1 MQAVAR
7 DIEKNCG
14 QSVWDD
20 GILRAGANRGEL
32 LGESFDDGDAQ
43 RPDVAGGRNDALG
56 DLGRVVGTGMAE
68 AGGEHALLRLS
79 GRQVALFGVFID
91 GENTFTGKFELIVDG
106 ENIRGAHVSVN
117 QALAVKKGEALQSG
131 SENVAGFGG
140 SERALRKKLRK
151 IFLGVFHN
159 DVEQLKVAETAAAGL
174 ESAEQVR
181 MGKFIGVLPA

>member
-7 DIEKNCG
+7 DVEKNCG
-14 QSVWDD
+14 QSVWDSR
-20 GILRAGANRGEL
+20 ILRAGADRGQL
-32 LGESFDDGDAQ
+32 LRESFDQRNAQ
-43 RPDVAGGRNDALG
+43 RPDVAGGEDALS
-56 DLGRVVGTGMAE
+56 
-68 AGGEHALLRLS
+68 RLN
-79 GRQVALFGVFID
+79 GRQVALFGVFVD

-131 SENVAGFGG
+131 SEDVAGFRG

-159 DVEQLKVAETAAAGL
+159 DIEQFKVA
-174 ESAEQVR
+174 
-181 MGKFIGVLPA
+181 